1 MTAEE
6 IAFKVAFEGPLTEFT
21 KRNPRAVV
29 SLWCDWRREVVEI
42 AGASA
47 EEVDRL
53 KKIVAEHSGFL
64 EHYTLAQDPV
74 APAGATSRK
83 RRSEGGAFD
92 THVLVMDCINLP
104 HDFVNEAVHESSCV
118 SVPPTRFEA
127 GWEHYNVVSF
137 AEEKSRALFDKV
149 RSGGRQVELLTK
161 KRLHVQPLLNTRSV
175 AVPAL
180 LSGITDRQLDA
191 LLLAA
196 RHGMYDTPRATT
208 AAAIADAV
216 GLSRSTFEEHLRK
229 AENKLVHNLVPYLEL
244 AAKARASGAA
254 VGVPRA

>member
-6 IAFKVAFEGPLTEFT
+6 IAFKVAFEGPLTDFT

-42 AGASA
+42 AGASV
-47 EEVDRL
+47 EEVERL
-53 KKIVAEHSGFL
+53 KKIVSEHSGFL
-64 EHYTLAQDPV
+64 EHYTLAQ
-74 APAGATSRK
+74 
-83 RRSEGGAFD
+83 D

-104 HDFVNEAVHESSCV
+104 HDYVNEAVHESSCV

-149 RSGGRQVELLTK
+149 RNGGRQVELLTK